1 MKKNLF
7 YIITLLTTIIILFLI
22 QETAFKYLSKYFA
35 EEKSYNLIKKYINE
49 TNHVRSHVDYSI
61 CNENNKPQCLLFN
74 KITNIESKKTIYIN
88 GDSWAEGLRV
98 VELAENIFSKFST
111 KNNIDIIF
119 AGTTSY
125 SFSPMLSQLKIL
137 NRDWDIN
144 PDIIVSIFD
153 QTDIGDELC
162 RYKNHRVI
170 TSSGDIIVKKF
181 GKNNIDEVYNYSHF
195 LNRHK
200 IFYSNELKFVKIIKL
215 LNQQIKKKK
224 LIPSKPKCTFD
235 VIQEYL
241 TKQLSTEDKKYIED
255 IINQYIDK
263 VFQYRTVDKLL
274 IVTHPH
280 KQHLQGVYKL
290 DIGDIIEKVAR
301 ESYYKER
308 ITLINFTKKNLL
320 NLNDFIVDDP
330 ASHLKYKI
338 SYPKYASY
346 ILEVLEKEIN

>member
-1 MKKNLF
+1 MRKILF
-7 YIITLLTTIIILFLI
+7 YLFTFLTVIIIFFLM
-22 QETAFKYLSKYFA
+22 QDMTFRYLSKYFA
-35 EEKSYNLIKKYINE
+35 EEKSYNLIKKYIDE

-74 KITNIESKKTIYIN
+74 KITNLNSKKTIYIN
-88 GDSWAEGLRV
+88 GDSWAEGLRI
-98 VELAENIFSKFST
+98 VELDEDTFSKFSK

-125 SFSPMLSQLKIL
+125 SFSPMLSQLRIL

-162 RYKNHRVI
+162 RYKNYRVVS
-170 TSSGDIIVKKF
+170 SSGDITVKKF
-181 GKNNIDEVYNYSHF
+181 EKNSIDEVYNYYHF

-200 IFYSNELKFVKIIKL
+200 IYYSNDLKFIKIIKL

-224 LIPSKPKCTFD
+224 SIKLKPKCSFD
-235 VIQEYL
+235 VIQNYL
-241 TKQLSTEDKKYIED
+241 IKSLSEEDKSYLED
-255 IINQYIDK
+255 IVKQYINK
-263 VFQYRTVDKLL
+263 VFQYHTVEKLI

-280 KQHLQGVYKL
+280 KQHFQGIYKL
-290 DIGDIIEKVAR
+290 DIGDIIEKVV
-301 ESYYKER
+301 EDSSYKEK
-308 ITLINFTKKNLL
+308 IILVNFTKKNIL

-330 ASHLKYKI
+330 ASHLKHKI
-338 SYPKYASY
+338 SYSKYASH